1 VGPSVFMNVG
11 SVSNL
16 QTTDVSSPMLT
27 LKVCCLESPLL
38 IDLVLKTDENLKP
51 LDLIFCCHFVVQA
64 LNFVVQVLNE
74 KSIFLPCDII
84 SNNAD

>member
-1 VGPSVFMNVG
+1 MEPFQFVTDSVINMMHHFAT
-11 SVSNL
+11 SVL
-16 QTTDVSSPMLT
+16 VRY
-27 LKVCCLESPLL
+27 LESPLL
-38 IDLVLKTDENLKP
+38 IDLVLKTNENLKP
-51 LDLIFCCHFVVQA
+51 LDLIFSCCHFVVQA